1 MNDKQRMLIMNQLV
15 NEYENILDDNTT
27 LRDIFNLT
35 NKIAQ
40 RNKIK
45 ISKKDAF
52 NITIALQETEI

>member
-1 MNDKQRMLIMNQLV
+1 MLIMNQLV

-35 NKIAQ
+35 LKIAQ

>member
-35 NKIAQ
+35 LKIAQ

-45 ISKKDAF
+45 ISKKWYNHF
-52 NITIALQETEI
+52 YEFF